1 MASSPV
7 LNQLKTR
14 AQGYIGS
21 KFVGIPGQPTP
32 AGPAPTQAAPIDFAA
47 PSRAPSVAPV
57 NTAQPAGPKTA
68 ATGWIGSHFTGAPA
82 TTTGLVAP
90 APAPAAPQVAPQPAG
105 SPDKAWLDW
114 IAKTY
119 GNSASRGGGFADLP
133 QGQNLESVINRFNQ
147 ETGGQAKY
155 LGGPSG
161 DRVDFGEGVTD
172 ALTGTGQL
180 WSDYG
185 AMGGQARAGAGV
197 PNDRMRGGGGS
208 GGGSGGGGSS
218 SSGTSSSSSG
228 PAGSDWQNQIR
239 AMLMQQMQGYA
250 KPVSMDDPGIQGEMA
265 AQERTLERG
274 RQDRRA
280 ASAERMAAEGLNAGG
295 QGSGAMDAEIA
306 AGYEDKGAA
315 KTGLQAQLYSR
326 ELTAR
331 RDKLMQ
337 SMQLALQTG
346 DAESARSLQMQ
357 MAQMDDQLRRMGL
370 QQSQSQFNDN
380 YGLQVNDAQYA
391 RDRDAARAK
400 AGMNF

>member
-1 MASSPV
+1 MPNPV
-7 LNQLKTR
+7 LDQLKTR
-14 AQGYIGS
+14 ATGYIGS
-21 KFVGIPGQPTP
+21 KFVGVPGQP
-32 AGPAPTQAAPIDFAA
+32 A
-47 PSRAPSVAPV
+47 
-57 NTAQPAGPKTA
+57 
-68 ATGWIGSHFTGAPA
+68 
-82 TTTGLVAP
+82 
-90 APAPAAPQVAPQPAG
+90 APAPAAPASVSPTAAPSVSPPPPPTTGPRTLATGWRGSQYIGAPASTPQVQPAQATTPAG
-105 SPDKAWLDW
+105 SVPPAPQAGASPDQAWLDW

-147 ETGGQAKY
+147 ETGGSARY

-161 DRVDFGEGVTD
+161 DRVDFGQGVTD

-197 PNDRMRGGGGS
+197 PNATMRAGGGGGS
-208 GGGSGGGGSS
+208 GSGGGVGAAA
-218 SSGTSSSSSG
+218 GG
-228 PAGSDWQNQIR
+228 AAGGAAGSDWQTQIR
-239 AMLMQQMQGYA
+239 AMLMEQMKGYA
-250 KPVSMDDPGIQGEMA
+250 KPVGMDDPGIQGEMQ

-280 ASAERMAAEGLNAGG
+280 AMAERNAASGLNSGG
-295 QGSGAMDAEIA
+295 AGSGAMDAEIA

-326 ELTAR
+326 ELSAR
-331 RDKLMQ
+331 RDKMMQ
-337 SMQLALQTG
+337 SLQLALQTG
-346 DAESARSLQMQ
+346 DAESARALQLKMS
-357 MAQMDDQLRRMGL
+357 QMDNELQRMGL
-370 QQSQSQFNDN
+370 SQRQSQWNDS
-380 YGLQVNDAQYA
+380 YGIDKGRFDYE